1 MSRRQFRC
9 VGVFALLAVAPSS
22 PMVHGEDASST
33 WNQKATQ
40 HYLDS
45 RTGWWLDWSSADRGR
60 GTTCNSCHTTLPYAL
75 ALPTIQQNSGGAPLP
90 DVAQR
95 LLAGVRKRVEG
106 WDELAAGEPGKGND
120 TLAPIFGGAK
130 RDVSLDTEAVLN
142 ALVLVANEPRGEA
155 RLSAA
160 AAKSLDIM
168 WARQQSNGAWRW
180 FELELQPWEKDADY
194 FGATLAAVAAGTAGT
209 RYQAKDVAPKMA
221 ALRGFLKSKR
231 SEKSLL
237 HNRALALWAASHW
250 NDLLAD
256 DEKKSLIADLFAV
269 QGPDGGWSM
278 REFGKVDTRPESP
291 GWKIVTAD
299 PPGSVSDGY
308 ATGLVVYALKRAG
321 VPAKD
326 ERLRKGLAWLSTHQL
341 ADGTWPTVWVNKE
354 RNPQSNVGKF
364 NRDAG
369 AAFALLALLE
379 TN

>member
-1 MSRRQFRC
+1 
-9 VGVFALLAVAPSS
+9 
-22 PMVHGEDASST
+22 MVRGEDAGRT
-33 WNQKATQ
+33 WNRKATQ

-75 ALPTIQQNSGGAPLP
+75 TLPALQRTSGGAPLP
-90 DVAQR
+90 DAAQR
-95 LLAGVRKRVEG
+95 LLAGIRKRVEG
-106 WDELAAGEPGKGND
+106 WDELATAEPRKGD
-120 TLAPIFGGAK
+120 DILAPTFGGAK
-130 RDVSLDTEAVLN
+130 RDVSLDVEAVLN
-142 ALVLVANEPRGEA
+142 ALALVANDPHGEA
-155 RLSAA
+155 RLSDA

-209 RYQAKDVAPKMA
+209 RYLAKDVAPKMA

-237 HNRALALWAASHW
+237 HNRALALWAASHC

-278 REFGKVDTRPESP
+278 RELGKVDTRPESP

-299 PPGSVSDGY
+299 PPGAISDGY
-308 ATGLVVYALKRAG
+308 ATGLVVLALKRSG
-321 VPAKD
+321 VPAAD
-326 ERLRKGLAWLSTHQL
+326 ERLQKGIHWLSTHQTT
-341 ADGTWPTVWVNKE
+341 DGTWPTVWVNKE

-379 TN
+379 GN